1 MGMLD
6 GKVALITGGAR
17 GQGRAHAVVSARE
30 GADIVLVDIAEQ
42 IDTVPY
48 PMATSSDLAETVRLV
63 EELDRRVLSFEAD
76 VRDQAALDHVVAET
90 LAKFGKI
97 DILIANAGILS
108 LGPLWEL
115 TDQMWEDMIGTNLTG
130 VWKSVK
136 AVTPHMIE
144 RKTGSIVITSSINGL
159 EAAPNYAHYT
169 TAKHGLIGL
178 MRSVALELAPYGIR
192 ANTVNPGAIQTGM
205 TDNQVMWNMLGG
217 YEGATQAEAFANA
230 GHFHALKGAGIL
242 PPEVIANAALFLN
255 SDMASAITGV
265 VLPVDAGHM
274 ILPGFNMA
282 PTA

>member
-48 PMATSSDLAETVRLV
+48 PLATSSDLAETVRLV

-255 SDMASAITGV
+255 SDLASAITGV